1 MHAGC
6 VGDDLLH
13 LFNRRRSVQLL
24 RPVCVVAGPVPFRR
38 MHLSHCLPPYPWLAS
53 KPDDDF
59 SQLVPLDGPIISPPG
74 LFRQEVSAAQR
85 RIFASPDAR
94 LPPRNRPTPMS
105 LGKVQPSFTAGIR
118 PTMSRSIALI

>member
-24 RPVCVVAGPVPFRR
+24 RPVRVVTCPFPFRR
-38 MHLSHCLPPYPWLAS
+38 MRLSHCLPPYSWLAS

-59 SQLVPLDGPIISPPG
+59 SLHVPLDGLIISRPA
-74 LFRQEVSAAQR
+74 LFRQEVSAAQGCTS
-85 RIFASPDAR
+85 FFCTGVA
-94 LPPRNRPTPMS
+94 PPRM
-105 LGKVQPSFTAGIR
+105 G
-118 PTMSRSIALI
+118 